1 MVLVSYRYYTESR
14 QRRRIVDNLSIFLFA
29 IAGISTLVGAF
40 YLMASAA
47 NSKPVRDYNAG
58 RLTGTWTTEVK
69 KPVHPEMRDVEPGTQ
84 LMGVNFDQK
93 TECDL
98 EEYKDLQARIN
109 VLRAELEDQL
119 GDDDEDDEDGDI
131 IVRV

>member
-1 MVLVSYRYYTESR
+1 MDT
-14 QRRRIVDNLSIFLFA
+14 LSIFLFA

-69 KPVHPEMRDVEPGTQ
+69 KPVHPEMKDVEPGTQ
-84 LMGVNFDQK
+84 LMGVNFQQK

-98 EEYKDLQARIN
+98 EEYRDLQARIEQ
-109 VLRAELEDQL
+109 LKIELGGEI
-119 GDDDEDDEDGDI
+119 DDEDEEEEDDGGDVV
-131 IVRV
+131 VRV